1 MSKRSARSDWP
12 QIITTTLVGF
22 LSVLAVVAGVLV
34 TNSANRAQERLTEE
48 GQVTERF
55 GSDIGLLGSS
65 ELDVRVGGIYA
76 LQRLMYDSP
85 ADEAKIV
92 EVLSAFIRDHTPES
106 LPASS
111 HVTTSPCRSGRATS
125 NGRPSHPADDAEA
138 ALEVLGSRLILA
150 GNGSQFVMDLTWAD
164 ISGASLL
171 HANFDGADLR
181 CAGLTRAY
189 LIGASLRGAALRWAY
204 LIRAN
209 LTGADLTGAH
219 LPYTNL
225 THANLTHANLTSAD
239 LSSADLTGADL
250 TGALWPTGAAVP
262 EGWQRDSDS
271 GRLKRVTTS
280 PTGSRGSISG
290 TVFPEIDP

>member
-1 MSKRSARSDWP
+1 
-12 QIITTTLVGF
+12 
-22 LSVLAVVAGVLV
+22 VLAVVAGLLV
-34 TNSANRAQERLTEE
+34 TNNANRAQERLSEE

-55 GSDIGLLGSS
+55 GSDIGLLGSN

-85 ADEAKIV
+85 ADEAKII
-92 EVLSAFIRDHTPES
+92 EVLSAFIRDHTPQS

-111 HVTTSPCRSGRATS
+111 HVTTAPCRSVRTTS

-138 ALEVLGSRLILA
+138 ALEVLGSRPILA
-150 GNGSQFVMDLTWAD
+150 ANGSRIVMDLTWAD

-171 HANFDGADLR
+171 HANLDGADLR

-209 LTGADLTGAH
+209 LTGADLTDAH
-219 LPYTNL
+219 LPY
-225 THANLTHANLTSAD
+225 ANLTRADLTGANLTGAD
-239 LSSADLTGADL
+239 FTGADL

-262 EGWQRDSDS
+262 QGWQRDSDS
-271 GRLKRVTTS
+271 GRLKRVTTDS
-280 PTGSRGSISG
+280 
-290 TVFPEIDP
+290 